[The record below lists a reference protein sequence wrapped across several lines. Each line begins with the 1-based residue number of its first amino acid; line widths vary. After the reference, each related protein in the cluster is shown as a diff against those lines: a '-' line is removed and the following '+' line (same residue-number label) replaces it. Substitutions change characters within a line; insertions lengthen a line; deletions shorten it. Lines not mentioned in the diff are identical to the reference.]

1 MTALQTGN
9 SEPARAARL
18 AALMRHFSLE
28 ATLPGK
34 AELAE
39 LRGTV
44 PPRIGIYSSNPP
56 RGSHVQLAAIAAD
69 IRAAGFEPVPHIAA
83 RTYENAADLDDFLAR
98 VRGDAGVEEVLVIAG
113 DRDTPAGPYADAQ
126 AVLESG
132 SLQRHG
138 IRRIGISGY
147 PDGHPKIGEEQLW
160 RALQAKLAVARRDD
174 LRVHIVTQFC
184 LEAERIL
191 GWLHLVRARGVDV
204 PVRIGLAGPTSMRS
218 LMRFA
223 MRCGVRASLKGML
236 SGKGLELMGNAAPDE
251 IIAAL
256 AASEDIATLGDV
268 SLHFYSFGGLANTG
282 RWANAVATG
291 EIDVLS

>member
-9 SEPARAARL
+9 ENPARAARL
-18 AALMRHFSLE
+18 AALMRDYSLE

-39 LRGTV
+39 LRGVV

-98 VRGDAGVEEVLVIAG
+98 IRGDAGAEEVLVIAG
-113 DRDTPAGPYADAQ
+113 DRDAPAGPYADAQ

-132 SLQRHG
+132 LLQRHG

-147 PDGHPKIGEEQLW
+147 PDGHPKIGEEELW

-174 LRVHIVTQFC
+174 LTVHIVTQFC

-191 GWLHLVRARGVDV
+191 AWLHLVRARGVDV

-223 MRCGVRASLKGML
+223 LRCGVRASLKGMFNP
-236 SGKGLELMGNAAPDE
+236 KAMQLMGDTAPDD

-256 AASEDIATLGDV
+256 ADSGDMAALGEV
-268 SLHFYSFGGLANTG
+268 SLHFYSFGGLVNTG
-282 RWANAVATG
+282 RWASAVVAA
-291 EIDVLS
+291 